1 MGFGGF
7 GSLGFGRVWVIGWA
21 VGVWGGGRLNGHEKK
36 KGLKKSWVS
45 NTRKFPVIFFP
56 SKTVKKQ
63 GNSFYFFFAKYTRFV
78 RNFLKN
84 LFLVFFSNF
93 FTTDTLKTLLGGPKV
108 ISMIY

>member
-36 KGLKKSWVS
+36 MGLKK
-45 NTRKFPVIFFP
+45 IMG
-56 SKTVKKQ
+56 VKIQ
-63 GNSFYFFFAKYTRFV
+63 GNSLYFFPIKIGQKTREFLLLFFAKYTRFV

-93 FTTDTLKTLLGGPKV
+93 FTTDTLKSLLGGP
-108 ISMIY
+108 IIIGEIY